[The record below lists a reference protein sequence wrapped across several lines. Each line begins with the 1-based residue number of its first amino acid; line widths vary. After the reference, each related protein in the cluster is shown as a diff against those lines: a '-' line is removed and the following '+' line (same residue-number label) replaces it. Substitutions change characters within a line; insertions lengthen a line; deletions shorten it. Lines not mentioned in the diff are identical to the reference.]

1 MNKQVTVNEAVAH
14 IKDGMTVMVGG
25 FLSHGTPELLMDA
38 IVANGI
44 KDLTVIANDGGT
56 PGTGVAKLI
65 AAGLVRKLI
74 ATHIGMNPQV
84 GQMMNEGTLEVELV
98 PQGTMAERIRAAGAG
113 LGGVLTKTGLG
124 TDVAEGK
131 EIVMVDSE
139 AYLLEKP
146 LRADAALIRGSIMD
160 EMGNA
165 TYKGTTQNFN
175 PVMATAAVL
184 VIAEAGE
191 VVPTGSLA
199 GEHVITPGIFVDYI
213 VGGGNHVR

>member
-1 MNKQVTVNEAVAH
+1 MNKLVTVNEAVAH
-14 IKDGMTVMVGG
+14 IKDGMTIMVGG

-38 IVANGI
+38 IVINGI

-65 AAGLVRKLI
+65 AAGLVKKLI

-131 EIVMVDSE
+131 EIVMVDGE

-146 LRADAALIRGSIMD
+146 LQADVALIRGSIMD
-160 EMGNA
+160 ETGNA

-175 PVMATAAVL
+175 PAMATAAAL

-191 VVPTGSLA
+191 LVPVGSLA
-199 GEHVITPGIFVDYI
+199 GEQVITPGIFVDYI
-213 VGGGNHVR
+213 VEGGNHVR